1 MARFKGRADLRRRI
15 YEILELGTFGDWTSI
30 LVSRLIVAL
39 IILNLVTI
47 TLESVPELS
56 ARYGLFFTAVETVS
70 IVVFTVEYLLRLWV
84 AVEHAPYGHLAGR
97 RARIRYALSLAG
109 VVDLLAVLPFWIAL
123 VFPIDLRIL
132 LVFRIVRFLKL
143 ARYSPAM
150 RSLFDVLSRERRA
163 LSGCFLILI
172 GVALVAA
179 AVMYH
184 VEREAQ
190 PDKFGTIPDAMWWA
204 IVTLGTVGYGDVVP
218 ITPFGRLVA
227 TFTIFSGIVVLA
239 LPIGIIAT
247 AFAEEI
253 HRREFVVT
261 WTMVARVP
269 LFAELNAI
277 EIADVM
283 RLLRSQTVDAGATI
297 VRRGDPG
304 HSMYFVANGEVE
316 IELKDS
322 KIKLGVGD
330 FFGEIALLRQTRRTA
345 TVKALTRTSLLVL
358 DAQDLRALMERS
370 PRIAARLKDMASK
383 RLGGAQ
389 ITPEGDIVAQ
399 ELAEGVVEEGAPVR
413 EKPAR
418 KPKKAED

>member
-1 MARFKGRADLRRRI
+1 MARIKRIADLRRRI

-39 IILNLVTI
+39 IILNLITI
-47 TLESVPELS
+47 TLESVPELA
-56 ARYGLFFTAVETVS
+56 ARYGLLFAAVEAVS
-70 IVVFTVEYLLRLWV
+70 ILVFTVEYLLRLWV

-97 RARIRYALSLAG
+97 RARMRYAISPAG
-109 VVDLLAVLPFWIAL
+109 IVDLLAVLPFWVAL
-123 VFPIDLRIL
+123 LVPIDLRIL

-150 RSLFDVLSRERRA
+150 RSLLDVLARERRA
-163 LSGCFLILI
+163 LTGCFVILI

-179 AVMYH
+179 SVMYH

-190 PDKFGTIPDAMWWA
+190 PEKLGTIPDAMWWA

-218 ITPFGRLVA
+218 ITPLGRLVA
-227 TFTIFSGIVVLA
+227 AFTIFSGIVVLA

-269 LFAELNAI
+269 LFAELNAV

-283 RLLRSQTVDAGATI
+283 RLLRSQSVDPGSTI

-304 HSMYFVANGEVE
+304 HSMYFVAGGEVE
-316 IELKDS
+316 IELEAS
-322 KIKLGVGD
+322 KVRLGVGD
-330 FFGEIALLRQTRRTA
+330 FFGEIALLRRTRRTA
-345 TVKALTRTSLLVL
+345 TAKAITRTSLLVL
-358 DAQDLRALMERS
+358 DAQDLHALMERS
-370 PRIAARLKDMASK
+370 PSLAARLKDVASK
-383 RLGGAQ
+383 RLGGKR
-389 ITPEGDIVAQ
+389 ISPEGDIVEQ
-399 ELAEGVVEEGAPVR
+399 ELAEGVVEEGAPAR
-413 EKPAR
+413 EKAAR
-418 KPKKAED
+418 KQKKPED